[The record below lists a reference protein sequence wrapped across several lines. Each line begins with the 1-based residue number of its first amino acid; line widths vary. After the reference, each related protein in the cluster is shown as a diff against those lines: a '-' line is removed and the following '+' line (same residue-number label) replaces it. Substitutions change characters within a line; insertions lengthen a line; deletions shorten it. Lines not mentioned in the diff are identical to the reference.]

1 LSAPEKKL
9 VKISNSH
16 DFRKD
21 EVLKSNQGGETE
33 RVLIPVQVPKSDEK
47 LKKSPQRVS
56 LQGTPISKNR
66 NALDV
71 LNKINDHVVETEIAK
86 TQK

>member
-56 LQGTPISKNR
+56 HQGTPISKNR

-71 LNKINDHVVETEIAK
+71 LKKINDHVVETEIAK